1 MRKRKSNPIRSLL
14 GLCLVILCVMS
25 PSVATAD
32 PGPVS
37 GTEYKTAIVI
47 GVLDNEGAEK
57 CRAMWTPTADYL
69 SEKIKSCSF
78 AIKPLGYSELD
89 AAIRNK
95 KVDLLICN
103 PATYIELDAN
113 SSIRAIATGVRW
125 RNGLETQLFG
135 GVIIAK
141 ADRQDL
147 NAIGDLKGKRVAA
160 IAPDSFGGWI
170 VACRAF
176 KRAGIIPERD
186 FKSTVFTQDYDKV
199 ASLVREGAV
208 DIGVIPTMTLES
220 LAAEGKERIN
230 DFKVIRD
237 QEFAYG
243 EKTFPFHV
251 STRLYPEWP
260 FAVLPHVSRA
270 LAEDVSIALI
280 EMPRDSKAAQASSF
294 HWSIPMSYNK
304 ITECLQELQIGP
316 YKGYGKLSLYN
327 FLTTYMVGVSVTAVL
342 LVLLVISFI
351 VLLILAIKMKRAGLL
366 LKIELEER
374 IKAETEL
381 KVAKEAAE
389 TADRAKSEFLAMMS
403 HEIRTPLNSL
413 LGFAGLLKETKLDE
427 KQHSFLDII
436 KSSGESLLLL
446 INDILD
452 LAKIEAGKIE
462 MERLSFSLRDCV
474 LETAELLQFRAT
486 SKKIFLN
493 TVIPDDIPM
502 MVMGDKNRVRQILLN
517 LAGNAV
523 KFTELGGVEIS
534 VAKRRTFK
542 KDGHEPSIQ
551 EMEFVIK
558 DTGVGI
564 PPDQISKLF
573 KPFSQVDKS
582 INRKFGVTIHV
593 LSQCLC

>member
-1 MRKRKSNPIRSLL
+1 MRKLKFNPIRSLL
-14 GLCLVILCVMS
+14 GLGVVFLCAIS
-25 PSVATAD
+25 PSVAIAD
-32 PGPVS
+32 IGSTS
-37 GTEYKTAIVI
+37 GTENKTSIVI
-47 GVLDNEGAEK
+47 GILDNEGPEK
-57 CRAMWTPTADYL
+57 CRAMWTPTAEYL
-69 SEKIKSCSF
+69 SEKIKSFSF
-78 AIKPLGYSELD
+78 TIKPLGYSELD
-89 AAIRNK
+89 AAIRSK

-113 SSIRAIATGVRW
+113 YSIRAIATGVRW

-186 FKSTVFTQDYDKV
+186 FKSTVFTQNYDKV
-199 ASLVREGAV
+199 VRLVREGTV
-208 DIGVIPTMTLES
+208 DIGVIPTMTLET
-220 LAAEGKERIN
+220 LAAEGNEHIS

-280 EMPRDSKAAQASSF
+280 EMPRDSKAAQAASF

-304 ITECLQELQIGP
+304 ITECLQELQLGP

-327 FLTTYMVGVSVTAVL
+327 FFTTYMVGATVTAVL
-342 LVLLVISFI
+342 VALLVLSFTI
-351 VLLILAIKMKRAGLL
+351 LLILAIKMKRTGLA
-366 LKIELEER
+366 LKTELAER
-374 IKAETEL
+374 IKTEAEL

-389 TADRAKSEFLAMMS
+389 AADRAKSEFLAMMS

-413 LGFAGLLKETKLDE
+413 LGFAGLLKGTKLDE
-427 KQHSFLDII
+427 RQNCFLDII

-462 MERLSFSLRDCV
+462 MERIPFSLRDCV
-474 LETAELLQFRAT
+474 LEIAELLQIRTT
-486 SKKIFLN
+486 SKNIFLN
-493 TVIPDDIPM
+493 TVIPDNMPM

-517 LAGNAV
+517 LVGNAV
-523 KFTELGGVEIS
+523 KFT
-534 VAKRRTFK
+534 A
-542 KDGHEPSIQ
+542 
-551 EMEFVIK
+551 
-558 DTGVGI
+558 
-564 PPDQISKLF
+564 
-573 KPFSQVDKS
+573 
-582 INRKFGVTIHV
+582 
-593 LSQCLC
+593 